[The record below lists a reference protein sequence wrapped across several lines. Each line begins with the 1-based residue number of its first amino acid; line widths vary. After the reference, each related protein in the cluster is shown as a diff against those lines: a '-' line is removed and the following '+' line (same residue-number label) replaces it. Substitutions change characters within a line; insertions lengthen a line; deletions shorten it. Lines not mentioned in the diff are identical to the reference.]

1 MAPEIQNLTL
11 DQIRINGGTQPRV
24 AINHD
29 IVDEY
34 AEKYGSGVDM
44 LPVTVFFDGVT
55 YWLADGFHRYWANK
69 RIECNQ
75 IFAEVHQGTR
85 RDAILYSV
93 GANATHGLHRTN
105 ADKENAVRTLLTN
118 PLVSLDESGKPWSDR
133 GIARHCRISAP
144 TVAKYRHTIK
154 IYSMD
159 SSEDSSGNNDISGR
173 RRAFIHPKTGKPT
186 TMRTGNI
193 GRLSKRKFHPTGGI
207 AKDAFRTR
215 QPHSQ
220 GSPVPMRNVDLPLN
234 NPRKAAQCMFS
245 VYGEDYMRALC
256 DELNAILS
264 KKGIVS
270 NDNA

>member
-1 MAPEIQNLTL
+1 MTTETENLKL
-11 DQIRINGGTQPRV
+11 NEIRIDGGTQPRV
-24 AINHD
+24 AID
-29 IVDEY
+29 EQVVAEY
-34 AEKYGSGVDM
+34 AELYSSGVI
-44 LPVTVFFDGVT
+44 LPPVTVFFDGAT

-69 RIECNQ
+69 RINCDY
-75 IFAEVHQGTR
+75 IIADVRQGTQ
-85 RDAILYSV
+85 RDAILHSV
-93 GANATHGLHRTN
+93 GANADHGLHRTN

-245 VYGEDYMRALC
+245 VYGEDYMRAIY
-256 DELNAILS
+256 DELNAIFS
-264 KKGIVS
+264 KKGLAS
-270 NDNA
+270 NDNE